1 MTEAPMA
8 YLDILSLWSNLG
20 IACLAVIVAMLVAAA
35 WVSATSPII
44 VLIAFAVMAMGIGWA
59 FSVQKVT
66 SPRRLA
72 EASKIDT
79 RKEWRTLRSWT
90 RGLAWSLA
98 AGFVVMFAAATAT
111 YGSAAAITSG
121 LPPPTSVYVCLV
133 LGTPLLAAGIIGF
146 VLVAVYWSLLA
157 DWANDLGLAMALRA
171 APFVMAVAL
180 PVGALF
186 VGTLTLIRGTARMVI
201 IAPAIAIAGAG
212 LLICVWFAGAPFVR
226 FAILCQWAKRNQS
239 ASLTRDRRASAAIVK
254 RVEDGLAKDDPLPV
268 PARPAA
274 PVKPQGSFLPA
285 TGTDGYDLSPPDS
298 GEKASP

>member
-1 MTEAPMA
+1 MTEAPMP
-8 YLDILSLWSNLG
+8 YLEGLALWSGLG
-20 IACLAVIVAMLVAAA
+20 MGCIGVIIALSVSAA
-35 WVSATSPII
+35 WVSPTSPGMVVIS
-44 VLIAFAVMAMGIGWA
+44 LIVMAMGIGWA
-59 FSVQKVT
+59 YSVQKVT
-66 SPRRLA
+66 APRQLA
-72 EASKIDT
+72 EAVRLDSKL
-79 RKEWRTLRSWT
+79 EWRTLRAWT
-90 RGLAWSLA
+90 RALAWSLA
-98 AGFVVMFAAATAT
+98 AGLVVMFTAATAM
-111 YGSAAAITSG
+111 YGSATSIAAG
-121 LPPPTSVYVCLV
+121 FAPPAIVYVCLV